1 VNLFRNSLAAV
12 ALIAVAVLLL
22 VPSAEASRG
31 LPAAIEPAL
40 GAPTTPDQVLESE
53 LSDPPERLRLFDD
66 LRLPP
71 RPLELVEAQKTA
83 SGVKRYDLG
92 LNIRQTGGLSR
103 ESGGLS
109 FQGLWTDPVTGIS
122 YARNRWYDARTAS
135 WLSED
140 PKGAIDSPN
149 LYAFVGWGPH
159 MGRDPMG
166 LTKYGNV
173 NAEVGPG
180 DWFDSQYVETGWD
193 PFDKYVTCGLND
205 LRNTGAGLLNMC
217 GNALWAMGK
226 GEEWVRDQIVEYTPL
241 THGDVEFLEIYFATN
256 PKNLANAANGL
267 RAGGTQALTKLR
279 AIAKEKGWGDDLGE
293 AWRRLTTSTDGW
305 GRETGAVRVDS
316 LLPGL
321 RQADDVPGS
330 NGVTLSLEAGWD
342 VASFRR
348 KALTLQD
355 LASRGK
361 LRKAS
366 GTKALRTGAGG
377 QYKNRLIRRAFELY
391 GKSDLAKA
399 ESLKARILG
408 MHADH
413 LQDLQLSGLDDAS
426 NLWLLDADVNVG
438 LGRQIWQQI
447 KNLPDGTIID
457 KIVIEGL

>member
-140 PKGAIDSPN
+140 PKGAVDSPN

-159 MGRDPMG
+159 VRTDPLGLESPEGERALRVIDIRYRLDQQVEEAKKYSSVGYIARETLTGMWKTITRPWRDPASRTLSTISEAEDRLIEG
-166 LTKYGNV
+166 SGEIAKRAVEKAIPG
-173 NAEVGPG
+173 AEV
-180 DWFDSQYVETGWD
+180 DSQRVQIAELAGQGNTVSGRGGAHFQNRLQQDSAEIAERGVETGTRVAIEVGED
-193 PFDKYVTCGLND
+193 YL
-205 LRNTGAGLLNMC
+205 LGAGLGRATKAGRGTRTVRAIDRGHDYERRIRGLYGETSVSARQYRVFRDGRWATRNADNVARIDNMDVAIEAKWVDEWE
-217 GNALWAMGK
+217 GSIRNPSASVAQYPWAGDARQEMVGQA
-226 GEEWVRDQIVEYTPL
+226 RDYVDNFDRVVYHTNSQDLIDYYSGVFADE
-241 THGDVEFLEIYFATN
+241 GVIGVEFV
-256 PKNLANAANGL
+256 
-267 RAGGTQALTKLR
+267 LT
-279 AIAKEKGWGDDLGE
+279 
-293 AWRRLTTSTDGW
+293 
-305 GRETGAVRVDS
+305 
-316 LLPGL
+316 P
-321 RQADDVPGS
+321 
-330 NGVTLSLEAGWD
+330 
-342 VASFRR
+342 
-348 KALTLQD
+348 
-355 LASRGK
+355 
-361 LRKAS
+361 
-366 GTKALRTGAGG
+366 
-377 QYKNRLIRRAFELY
+377 
-391 GKSDLAKA
+391 
-399 ESLKARILG
+399 
-408 MHADH
+408 
-413 LQDLQLSGLDDAS
+413 
-426 NLWLLDADVNVG
+426 
-438 LGRQIWQQI
+438 
-447 KNLPDGTIID
+447 
-457 KIVIEGL
+457 